1 MKKIITALLVLG
13 CLCLNCF
20 GQEIETA
27 DISFQNDFR
36 HHEVYASAGPSSFIG
51 LFSGVFVA
59 IAQGIADGA
68 GGNPN
73 DNNENN
79 NNFAMGFT
87 TGYNYYFNKY
97 LALGGML
104 TYEKFSTVNLLSF
117 QAKVTGQYGW
127 THFKF
132 YQSASAGIMYV
143 VGADKPNFIF
153 DITYLGLK
161 ADFDRFSIFL
171 EGSFPSTAIAK
182 AGATFKF

>member
-1 MKKIITALLVLG
+1 
-13 CLCLNCF
+13 
-20 GQEIETA
+20 
-27 DISFQNDFR
+27 
-36 HHEVYASAGPSSFIG
+36 
-51 LFSGVFVA
+51 
-59 IAQGIADGA
+59 
-68 GGNPN
+68 
-73 DNNENN
+73 
-79 NNFAMGFT
+79 MGFT

-97 LALGGML
+97 LALGGMF

-117 QAKVTGQYGW
+117 QAKVTGQYDW